1 MSDIQ
6 VIIFPDQFTITAIRA
21 DASLVNISKK
31 ITKAG
36 FFEKRKLKKLAQ
48 KFLELKTALI
58 LNPEHSLVIS
68 ADLAEKVVKYASDGE
83 VLNVSAFTTQDS
95 NDGLFDLDGG
105 VSPHED

>member
-6 VIIFPDQFTITAIRA
+6 VIIFPDQFTVWAIKA

-31 ITKAG
+31 ITEAG
-36 FFEKRKLKKLAQ
+36 FFKRRKLKKLAQ
-48 KFLELKTALI
+48 KFVEMKTALI

-68 ADLAEKVVKYASDGE
+68 ADLAEKITKYASDGE
-83 VLNVSAFTTQDS
+83 VLNVSGFTTQGPD
-95 NDGLFDLDGG
+95 DGLFDFDGG

>member
-6 VIIFPDQFTITAIRA
+6 VIIFPDQFTIEAIRA

-31 ITKAG
+31 IAKAG

-48 KFLELKTALI
+48 KFVELKTALI

-68 ADLAEKVVKYASDGE
+68 ADLAEKLVKYASDGE
-83 VLNVSAFTTQDS
+83 VLTVSGFTTQNP
-95 NDGLFDLDGG
+95 NDGLFDFDGG
-105 VSPHED
+105 NPHGED